1 MGVFANSNELW
12 FAIREQWEDIRQNEI
27 QLCEPLVDSMP
38 RRMEALIRAEGGI
51 TKY

>member
-12 FAIREQWEDIRQNEI
+12 FAIREQWEDIRPNGI
-27 QLCEPLVDSMP
+27 QLCESLVDSMP